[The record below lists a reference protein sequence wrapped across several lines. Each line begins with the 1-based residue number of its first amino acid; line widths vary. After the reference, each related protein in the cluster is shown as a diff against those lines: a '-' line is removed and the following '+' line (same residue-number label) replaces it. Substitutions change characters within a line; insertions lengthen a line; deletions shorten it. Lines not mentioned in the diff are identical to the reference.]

1 MRWRPSIATCTVF
14 MLLQACSG
22 CRAHN
27 KEGPS
32 MQPTS
37 GDLDRSAAHGSRVE
51 YAIEGGPEM
60 GSGIHEVETRLR
72 IRVDAGD
79 AFLELHQPSS
89 AEGGEPLGTFKTIL
103 PAELVSHLRAAL
115 EDATL
120 WSLPPSTVGGP
131 GSSLIRVSM
140 SSDGVE
146 RELRVSSRDIDAVGR
161 IDPIVAILNDAV
173 TATMAHPF
181 QAVRFIVHSQ
191 APIGGQAPTFAIS
204 VKNVGTET
212 VALPDL
218 RVFGGDPEEHPDR
231 DLSLRVAVYP
241 EERPGYTAPPL
252 VWERLAFAVATGT
265 PPPLIL
271 LGPGQEAMRERI
283 VWTPLRRGGRHLVQ
297 AGFAFYGGPP
307 AVEGH
312 LVIRGRALSEA
323 VEVTSAK

>member
-1 MRWRPSIATCTVF
+1 
-14 MLLQACSG
+14 
-22 CRAHN
+22 
-27 KEGPS
+27 
-32 MQPTS
+32 
-37 GDLDRSAAHGSRVE
+37 
-51 YAIEGGPEM
+51 M

-181 QAVRFIVHSQ
+181 QAVRFIGSITAVPQNQLSIGHS
-191 APIGGQAPTFAIS
+191 ATHSTIAAGSLG
-204 VKNVGTET
+204 VGTRPSIT
-212 VALPDL
+212 LARNSTAKF
-218 RVFGGDPEEHPDR
+218 RV
-231 DLSLRVAVYP
+231 
-241 EERPGYTAPPL
+241 
-252 VWERLAFAVATGT
+252 
-265 PPPLIL
+265 
-271 LGPGQEAMRERI
+271 
-283 VWTPLRRGGRHLVQ
+283 
-297 AGFAFYGGPP
+297 
-307 AVEGH
+307 
-312 LVIRGRALSEA
+312 
-323 VEVTSAK
+323 